1 MNDTFSSKNMATR
14 FLALLFALA
23 LLPAGAKACSIVI
36 QITLDFPERSA
47 ELDRTQ
53 IIRLANWLDKVRGWY
68 QYEEAD
74 VEGSASTEVPSSK
87 NLAARRAEVTA
98 RALQSL
104 YEGLSVHS
112 SGYAYPPSIRSNRDY
127 SVIQL
132 IPLNPPKCGS
142 VPIPGFKY

>member
-1 MNDTFSSKNMATR
+1 MLTR
-14 FLALLFALA
+14 FVALLFALA
-23 LLPAGAKACSIVI
+23 LMPGGVKACSIVI
-36 QITLDFPERSA
+36 QITLDFPEHSA

-53 IIRLANWLDKVRGWY
+53 ISRLANWLDKIRGWY

-74 VEGSASTEVPSSK
+74 VEGSASTEVTDSK
-87 NLAARRAEVTA
+87 SLAMKRAEVTT

-104 YEGLSVHS
+104 YEGLSIRP

-142 VPIPGFKY
+142 VPIPGFKR